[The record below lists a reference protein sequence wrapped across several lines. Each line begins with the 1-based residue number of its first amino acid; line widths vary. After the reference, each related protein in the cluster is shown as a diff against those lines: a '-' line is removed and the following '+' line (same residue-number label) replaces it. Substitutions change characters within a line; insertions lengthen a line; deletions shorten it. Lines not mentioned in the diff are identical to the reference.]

1 MVLSKRHLSISMQ
14 LRKTVLEEPDWVTPK
29 PCYIEAQSP
38 TMDPTE
44 VISPSSPFLGTV
56 LNATTLPPFPRGN
69 SQELKLGDLI
79 LPVVWMISWMEK
91 QRTGNRERQYV
102 NELKHG
108 AEEPRMKM
116 RTKTLGLSHS
126 LGAWCKVVRCPLQKR
141 PEVHAREGGEKT
153 TLFCRRM

>member
-1 MVLSKRHLSISMQ
+1 MQ

-79 LPVVWMISWMEK
+79 LPVV
-91 QRTGNRERQYV
+91 
-102 NELKHG
+102 
-108 AEEPRMKM
+108 
-116 RTKTLGLSHS
+116 
-126 LGAWCKVVRCPLQKR
+126 
-141 PEVHAREGGEKT
+141 
-153 TLFCRRM
+153 